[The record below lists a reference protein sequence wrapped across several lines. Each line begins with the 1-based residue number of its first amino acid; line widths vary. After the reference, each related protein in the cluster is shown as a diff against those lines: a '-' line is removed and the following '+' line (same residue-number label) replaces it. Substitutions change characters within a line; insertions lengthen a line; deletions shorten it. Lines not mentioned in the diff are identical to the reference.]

1 MPVVSRVQAAL
12 DRLADTLGAV
22 GVWGR
27 LPYIR
32 AALGVMADENADAY
46 HREFW
51 RCVYDLCQALDD
63 EETGPPADAASV
75 AGQGE

>member
-1 MPVVSRVQAAL
+1 MANGERVQAAL

-32 AALGVMADENADAY
+32 AALGVMSDESADRDL
-46 HREFW
+46 REVW
-51 RCVYDLCQALDD
+51 RCIRDLCQALDD